1 MDTPDASWPLRFVRE
16 VAGWSIAVAFAVAA
30 GGAVVLRDW
39 RFPLALAVGAAF
51 DVGTV
56 MLLLRRVGPP
66 EVDAARAGRLA
77 AKLIA
82 PRLVIKALLLAT
94 AVLLP
99 FALDKWGMLV
109 GILVFDVTLMTVGSV
124 IAASRVM
131 RTTWT

>member
-1 MDTPDASWPLRFVRE
+1 VETADASWPLRFVRE
-16 VAGWSIAVAFAVAA
+16 VARWSIAVAFVIAV

-39 RFPLALAVGAAF
+39 RFPLALTLGAAF
-51 DVGTV
+51 DVGSV
-56 MLLLRRVGPP
+56 MALLQRVGPP
-66 EVDAARAGRLA
+66 ALDAARAGKLA
-77 AKLIA
+77 ALLIA
-82 PRLVIKALLLAT
+82 PRLVIKALLVAA

-99 FALDKWGMLV
+99 FALDKWGMLA